1 MRKIFVLLIL
11 ISYHTFSQLNF
22 NITNLNIDKYKISFC
37 YNSDRDL
44 LLKVINNAKGNPI
57 STIKIP
63 SGTHP
68 IVINNLEPSTEYFL
82 KFYNIYNN
90 GFDSIKLYTQ
100 SNYPSTINVYFN
112 KKVDT
117 TIAKIEKAK
126 GEIDF
131 AQKLINRIDSAK
143 YSVDLCVYS
152 FSGSVGDAIA
162 DALINAKNRGVK
174 IRFIIEED
182 NKDRAPVRKLINA
195 GVPVL
200 TDKCGSNDGTGLQ
213 HNKFFIFDN
222 RDNSS
227 ELDDLIISGSWNPTE
242 PGTFDDFQ
250 NIVEIQN
257 KSLAS
262 AYTTEFEEMWG
273 SNSDNYDVTKA
284 KFGKNKTDNTPHL
297 FIIDGI
303 NVELYF
309 SPTDKTLN
317 RLIDIIKTA
326 RNSINFSEMTFTN
339 DDAANAIKLANSEN
353 KVTVRG
359 IMNKEDAETATGSKY
374 TFFNSSPKWCTVLKS
389 NYPTGIFHHKYMIID
404 GENINSNNAW
414 LITGSYNITN
424 SAEYYN
430 NENLLFFK
438 SLRLADIYLQEFVQ
452 RFKECGGIYT
462 NINNTL
468 YIPETFSLEQ
478 NYPNPF
484 NSTIKIKFSIK
495 SEKFVNLKI
504 YDVLGNEIENPIK
517 QDLRPG
523 NYEIVWNASNL
534 PSGVY
539 YYTLKYGNELSTKK
553 MILIK

>member
-1 MRKIFVLLIL
+1 MKKLFILLLL
-11 ISYHTFSQLNF
+11 ISYYSFSQINS
-22 NITNLNIDKYKISFC
+22 NITNLKIDNREISFT
-37 YNSDRDL
+37 YNSDKDIQ
-44 LLKVINNAKGNPI
+44 LKVVNISKNNPVT
-57 STIKIP
+57 SIKIHN
-63 SGTHP
+63 GLQK
-68 IVINNLEPSTEYFL
+68 IVINNLEPSTGYFL
-82 KFYNIYNN
+82 KFFDTYNN
-90 GFDSIKLYTQ
+90 GFDSLKIYTQ
-100 SNYPSTINVYFN
+100 SNNPSTINVFFN

-126 GEIDF
+126 GEINF
-131 AQKLINRIDSAK
+131 TQKIINRIDSAK
-143 YSVDLCVYS
+143 YSIDLCVYS

-162 DALINAKNRGVK
+162 DAIINAKNRGVK

-200 TDKCGSNDGTGLQ
+200 TDKCGTNDGTGLQ

-227 ELDDLIISGSWNPTE
+227 ELDDWIISGSWNPTD

-257 KSLAS
+257 KPLAS
-262 AYTTEFEEMWG
+262 AYTSEFEEMWG

-284 KFGKNKTDNTPHL
+284 KFSKNKTDNTPHL
-297 FIIDGI
+297 FIIDGM

-317 RLIDIIKTA
+317 RLVDIIKTA
-326 RNSINFSEMTFTN
+326 KNSINFSEMTFTN
-339 DDAANAIKLANSEN
+339 DDAANAIKFANTN
-353 KVTVRG
+353 NMVTVRG
-359 IMNKEDAETATGSKY
+359 IMNKEDAENATGSKY
-374 TFFNSSPKWCTVLKS
+374 NFFNSSPKWCTVLKS

-404 GENINSNNAW
+404 GENINSDNAW

-438 SLRLADIYLQEFVQ
+438 SLRLADIYLQEFIQ
-452 RFKECGGIYT
+452 RFRECGGIYT
-462 NINNTL
+462 SINSTL

-484 NSTIKIKFSIK
+484 NSTTKIKYSIK
-495 SEKFVNLKI
+495 SENFVDLKI
-504 YDVLGNEIENPIK
+504 YNVLGNEIDNPVKQVLKPGTYEITWNPI
-517 QDLRPG
+517 
-523 NYEIVWNASNL
+523 NL
-534 PSGVY
+534 SSGVY
-539 YYTLKYGNELSTKK
+539 YYTLKYGNEFTTKK
-553 MILIK
+553 MILLK